1 MKTYYHSACAYY
13 LENWKSNLF
22 LQRFS
27 KQIEIYGFK
36 MSFSLWDYLKSLP
49 EYLPD
54 PRIIIPV
61 TRRESS
67 GITRPAPIPEK
78 QLPDL
83 PDTRKNV
90 TRASTNRYHI
100 FTIFLEKFLKNH
112 FSRRFLPKL
121 LQNLQSCRS
130 LISACYVE
138 IRPKTCSVLA
148 LLFKT

>member
-1 MKTYYHSACAYY
+1 
-13 LENWKSNLF
+13 
-22 LQRFS
+22 
-27 KQIEIYGFK
+27 
-36 MSFSLWDYLKSLP
+36 MSFSLWGYLKSLP

-90 TRASTNRYHI
+90 TRAST
-100 FTIFLEKFLKNH
+100 
-112 FSRRFLPKL
+112 
-121 LQNLQSCRS
+121 
-130 LISACYVE
+130 IS
-138 IRPKTCSVLA
+138 
-148 LLFKT
+148 

>member
-27 KQIEIYGFK
+27 KQIEICGLK
-36 MSFSLWDYLKSLP
+36 ISFSLWDYLKSLP

-90 TRASTNRYHI
+90 TRASTSSSR
-100 FTIFLEKFLKNH
+100 TQACMH
-112 FSRRFLPKL
+112 FVCSLLRRASFEANIKYYIEMALSSQVTL
-121 LQNLQSCRS
+121 
-130 LISACYVE
+130 
-138 IRPKTCSVLA
+138 TCSWYIPNEIA
-148 LLFKT
+148 LILRQ